1 MISVRQASE
10 IIAEHVESLD
20 AERVSITDAAGR
32 ILAQTVSAERAHPPF
47 DRVTMDG
54 VAIRWSETLPKTLRI
69 AGRQLAG
76 EPAQTLPAGDCAVE
90 IMTGAVLCEG
100 ADTII
105 PVERYATRRIDG
117 ETLLD
122 LEAGYAPERGQ
133 FVHRAGSD
141 HPAGTTLLQAGVC
154 IGGAEMAILHSAGN
168 TMTAVRRMPRV
179 AIVATGDELVAAGQP
194 IAAHQIRLSNGPG
207 IAAAL
212 QQRGFTDCSTHH
224 LKDSREQLTRGLS
237 DLLARHDML
246 VLSGGVSKGKAD
258 FIPEVLEALG
268 VTRLFHF
275 VAQRPGKPMWFGQGR
290 QGQLVFGLPG
300 NPVSTLSCCRRY
312 VVPALERMTGLD
324 TYGPVTAKLAADW
337 HFKPELTAFVPVV
350 IQPDNAGQ
358 LWAAPL
364 STNTSG
370 DFAALAGSHGFVEL
384 PAKRKS
390 FAAGEAFP
398 YYPW

>member
-10 IIAEHVESLD
+10 IIAEHIEPAA
-20 AERVSITDAAGR
+20 AERIAIADAAGR
-32 ILAQTVSAERAHPPF
+32 ILAQPVRAERAHPPF

-54 VAIRWSETLPKTLRI
+54 VAIRWSETLPTTLRI

-76 EPAQTLPAGDCAVE
+76 EPARTLPADDCAME
-90 IMTGAVLCEG
+90 IMTGAVLCAG
-100 ADTII
+100 ADTVV
-105 PVERYATRRIDG
+105 PVERYTTRSSDDDM
-117 ETLLD
+117 LLD

-133 FVHRAGSD
+133 FIHRAGSD
-141 HPAGTTLLQAGVC
+141 HAAGTTLLPAGVR
-154 IGGAEMAILHSAGN
+154 IGGTEMAILHSAGE
-168 TMTAVRRMPRV
+168 TQTDVRRMPRV
-179 AIVATGDELVAAGQP
+179 AIVATGDELVAAGEP

-212 QQRGFTDCSTHH
+212 HQRGFTQCTTHH
-224 LKDSREQLTRGLS
+224 LKDSREQLMHGLA
-237 DLLARHDML
+237 DLLHQHDVL

-275 VAQRPGKPMWFGQGR
+275 VAQRPGKPMWFGQGP

-312 VVPALERMTGLD
+312 VVPALEQMTGLD
-324 TYGPVTAKLAADW
+324 KHGPATAKLATDW

-364 STNTSG
+364 TTNTSG

-390 FAAGEAFP
+390 FAAGEAFS